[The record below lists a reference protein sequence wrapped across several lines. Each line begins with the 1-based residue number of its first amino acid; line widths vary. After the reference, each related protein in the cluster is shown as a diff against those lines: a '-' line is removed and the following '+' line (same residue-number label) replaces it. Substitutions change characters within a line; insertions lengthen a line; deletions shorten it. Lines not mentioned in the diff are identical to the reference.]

1 MFLIK
6 AKQLYRR
13 AKLLLFREKQKA
25 KIGALPRKQS
35 RSLGTKLFG
44 NVGLMTAHI
53 AYHHHGYFN
62 LLCPERLGNEIAD
75 GNAGPRGKNF
85 L

>member
-1 MFLIK
+1 MK
-6 AKQLYRR
+6 AKNSCTGEQKSSFLGENKRR
-13 AKLLLFREKQKA
+13 RDT
-25 KIGALPRKQS
+25 LPRLLS

-44 NVGLMTAHI
+44 NVGLVTVDLAN
-53 AYHHHGYFN
+53 HHHGDFN